1 MGTRVVRC
9 YGSTELPTFSIGDPY
24 GDADD
29 AAETDGAPVPL
40 SDWRTDPET
49 GELLVTG
56 AELFLGYLDARL
68 DHDAFTDE
76 RFFRTCDGVSIDERG
91 ARVVGRTKDIIIR
104 GGENLSAIEIE
115 DHLAQHPDVLD
126 VAVVAVP
133 DEVLGERACAYVVP
147 AAGAAPDHVGLRELL
162 VARGLAV
169 QKTPERLELVGALP
183 RTASGKVRKFL
194 LREAAAGPPSHT
206 TP

>member
-1 MGTRVVRC
+1 M
-9 YGSTELPTFSIGDPY
+9 
-24 GDADD
+24 
-29 AAETDGAPVPL
+29 PL
-40 SDWRTDPET
+40 SSWRTDDET

-68 DHDAFTDE
+68 DADAFTDDG
-76 RFFRTCDGVSIDERG
+76 FFRTGDVVTIDDRG

-147 AAGAAPDHVGLRELL
+147 AAGAVPELDGLRDFLTG
-162 VARGLAV
+162 RGLAV
-169 QKTPERLELVGALP
+169 QKTPERLELVEALP
-183 RTASGKVRKFL
+183 RTPSGKVQKFK
-194 LREAAAGPPSHT
+194 LREAAAGSPG
-206 TP
+206 TPRS